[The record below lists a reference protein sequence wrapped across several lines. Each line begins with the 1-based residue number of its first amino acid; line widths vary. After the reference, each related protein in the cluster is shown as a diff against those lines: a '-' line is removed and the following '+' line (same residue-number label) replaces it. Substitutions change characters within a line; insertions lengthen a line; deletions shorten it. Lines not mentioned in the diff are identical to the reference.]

1 MVSGRQMPG
10 LGLAALLALAA
21 CNTTARNP
29 AFQDPAAPGNSDAA
43 TSGTPDTPP
52 GAEPSAGAE
61 AATADGAVPLPAPTG
76 DAGAPAS
83 DGPPGPGSADTAP
96 LPSDASD
103 QPELGAQN
111 PDAGAEAPIIAS
123 ICPADPDLVLCL
135 RFEKNLLDESPH
147 HHTAKTVSGVSYVE
161 APSPSDGEVG
171 VFASASRVQFP
182 YHAAMDVANLTI
194 EATVLPRQL
203 PTGNARMGLLD
214 YTREYS
220 LFLYPGGKLRCIV
233 VLANEIKEIESA
245 TGFVAAGVSSHVAC
259 TVSDK
264 TIGLWKDGVQV
275 ANVSISSQL
284 KTGSGADTMVVGGN
298 FSSDAPDPFDGQLDN
313 LRIWRNARTGTACA
327 GGFTCN

>member
-1 MVSGRQMPG
+1 MRVVG
-10 LGLAALLALAA
+10 LSALLAA
-21 CNTTARNP
+21 CTTTTRNP
-29 AFQDPAAPGNSDAA
+29 AFQDPNAPDTRDAA
-43 TSGTPDTPP
+43 TAGPHDLPSGADT
-52 GAEPSAGAE
+52 
-61 AATADGAVPLPAPTG
+61 TADADPGPADRASPLPGPSGDTG
-76 DAGAPAS
+76 PPAS
-83 DGPPGPGSADTAP
+83 DGPLGPADTAP
-96 LPSDASD
+96 LPGDATAEA
-103 QPELGAQN
+103 ELGAQN
-111 PDAGAEAPIIAS
+111 PDAGAEAPIAAS
-123 ICPADPDLVLCL
+123 VCPADPDLVLCL

-147 HHTAKTVSGVSYVE
+147 HHTAKTVSGVSYAQ
-161 APSPSDGEVG
+161 APGPNDGEAG
-171 VFASASRVQFP
+171 VFASATRVQFP

-233 VLANEIKEIESA
+233 VLANEIKEVESA

-264 TIGLWKDGVQV
+264 TIGLWKNGVQA
-275 ANVSISSQL
+275 ANVTISSQL
-284 KTGSGADTMVVGGN
+284 KTGTGADTMVVGGN

-327 GGFTCN
+327 GGLTCN